1 MNCGR
6 TAAWKSYDTN
16 FHMKSMERYLYHHNL
31 QKKTTTQNKNKTLP
45 EMLIFL
51 NKDFKI
57 VDDLKTTITD
67 IWEILFKVE
76 NW

>member
-1 MNCGR
+1 
-6 TAAWKSYDTN
+6 
-16 FHMKSMERYLYHHNL
+16 
-31 QKKTTTQNKNKTLP
+31 
-45 EMLIFL
+45 MLIFL